1 MLHSWLPR
9 LRCVPIMAF
18 LGTALTI
25 GATQVASAQLTPPS
39 SNPVQPILKNVL
51 AFKSQP
57 DECIQNPNPANP
69 PSSQVSPFVTVGST
83 GNIFPEAPPC
93 PSGSQP
99 KVNTSYAWGMTQTGS
114 HVWIGTAVSGYCL
127 TAAGLQPV
135 NAQPD
140 PTTTPSFV
148 CEFNQRTAP
157 PCPAPTCV
165 PNNLGYGDW
174 RPPKIYHYDTN
185 TRKVTDYS
193 SACSPTAVGP
203 TCASTYLNLTVGL
216 RSAGSTSSIVFLA
229 GLSIIRP
236 GSPTDD
242 PSCTTCTGGAEGI
255 YLFAFTPT
263 GTYLGSTELTDYSD
277 IRRWVV
283 MNGQLYAGV
292 RKQDKTG
299 RLLHWIG
306 TTKNPFLF
314 EEVAELETEPS
325 YITVLGDQMYATTW
339 GGGNAPN
346 PLTEPS
352 GLWVSPHKPVASDI
366 AACDNGGG
374 IGSGPDPTRC
384 WHKIWDT
391 TLYEPDFVTGFSLIG
406 GAVEAYNNQIYWGL
420 MQVPFTGVLAY
431 TTVYG
436 FNGLTDA
443 QFQTLYLNTSRAT
456 PLFRYNPATG
466 STCMPAQSG
475 GPLPS
480 PNPCQMLYGT
490 NPLPVGQPDEI
501 TWTPGC
507 PQTGC
512 QTALY
517 GAAGFGNPKE
527 FYMWASSVYQNR
539 LYFGTL
545 DWSFI
550 DAESAYVAAN
560 PGLTADQY
568 HQALDQQASSG
579 GFGGDLWR
587 IDNPNSPA
595 KAESLNG
602 LGNYLSYGIRNM
614 VADSCNLY
622 VGMANAM
629 NLRTSGTPQGGM
641 EFRVLTGTP
650 CTVPH

>member
-1 MLHSWLPR
+1 M
-9 LRCVPIMAF
+9 PIIA
-18 LGTALTI
+18 LIGAALTI
-25 GATQVASAQLTPPS
+25 GATQVASAQLTPPA
-39 SNPVQPILKNVL
+39 SNPAQPILTNVL

-57 DECIQNPNPANP
+57 DECFIKA
-69 PSSQVSPFVTVGST
+69 GST
-83 GNIFPEAPPC
+83 GNIFPKAPPC

-99 KVNTSYAWGMTQTGS
+99 KVNTSYAWGMTETGS
-114 HVWIGTAVSGYCL
+114 NVWIGTAVSGLCL

-135 NAQPD
+135 NSTGGA
-140 PTTTPSFV
+140 TTTPSYV
-148 CEFNQRTAP
+148 CEFNNRAAP
-157 PCPAPTCV
+157 PCPSPTCS

-174 RPPKIYHYDTN
+174 RPPKIYHYDTKLK
-185 TRKVTDYS
+185 KVTDYS
-193 SACSPTAVGP
+193 SACSATAVGP
-203 TCASTYLNLTVGL
+203 TCASTNLNLTVGL

-229 GLSIIRP
+229 GLSIVRP

-242 PSCTTCTGGAEGI
+242 PSCTACTGGAEGI

-263 GTYLGSTELTDYSD
+263 GTYLGSTELTQYSD

-283 MNGQLYAGV
+283 MNGQIYAGV

-314 EEVAELETEPS
+314 EEVGELETEPS
-325 YITVLGDQMYATTW
+325 YINVLGDQIYATTW

-346 PLTEPS
+346 PITEPS
-352 GLWVSPHKPVASDI
+352 GLWVSPHKPVASDF

-374 IGSGPDPTRC
+374 IGSGPHPERC
-384 WHKIWDT
+384 WRKIWDT
-391 TLYEPDFVTGFSLIG
+391 TLYEPDFITGLSLIG
-406 GAVEAYNNQIYWGL
+406 GALEVYNNQVYWGL
-420 MQVPFTGVLAY
+420 MQVPGTGVLAY
-431 TTVYG
+431 TTV
-436 FNGLTDA
+436 NGLPGLNAA

-466 STCMPAQSG
+466 STCMPAQPG
-475 GPLPS
+475 NPLPT
-480 PNPCQMLYGT
+480 PNACQMLYGT
-490 NPLPVGQPDEI
+490 NPLPVGDSTEI
-501 TWTPGC
+501 NWTMGC

-517 GAAGFGNPKE
+517 GAAGFGNPKA

-550 DAESAYVAAN
+550 DAQAAYSAAN
-560 PGLTADQY
+560 PSATAAQNN
-568 HQALDQQASSG
+568 QAMGQQASSA

-587 IDNPNSPA
+587 IDSPTSPA

-602 LGNYLSYGIRNM
+602 LSNYLSYGIRNM

-641 EFRVLTGTP
+641 EFRVLSAPAVHVSG
-650 CTVPH
+650 C

>member
-1 MLHSWLPR
+1 MNRSA
-9 LRCVPIMAF
+9 LRFARRMPLIAF
-18 LGTALTI
+18 LGAGLTI
-25 GATQVASAQLTPPS
+25 AATQIASAQLTPPS
-39 SNPVQPILKNVL
+39 TNPAQPILKNVL

-57 DECIQNPNPANP
+57 DECFIA
-69 PSSQVSPFVTVGST
+69 VGST

-99 KVNTSYAWGMTQTGS
+99 KVNTSYAWGMTQTGTN
-114 HVWIGTAVSGYCL
+114 VWIGTAVSGLCL

-135 NAQPD
+135 G
-140 PTTTPSFV
+140 TPGTGGSITSPSYV
-148 CEFNQRTAP
+148 CEFNRRTAP
-157 PCPAPTCV
+157 PCPSPTCS

-174 RPPKIYHYDTN
+174 RPPKIYHYDTKLK
-185 TRKVTDYS
+185 KVVDYS
-193 SACSPTAVGP
+193 SACSATAVGP
-203 TCASTYLNLTVGL
+203 TCASTNLNLTVGL

-229 GLSIIRP
+229 GLSIVRP

-277 IRRWVV
+277 IRRWLFA
-283 MNGQLYAGV
+283 NGQLYAGV
-292 RKQDKTG
+292 RRQDKSG

-314 EEVAELETEPS
+314 EEIAELDAEPS
-325 YITVLGDQMYATTW
+325 YIAASGDQIYSTTW

-352 GLWVSPHKPVASDI
+352 GLWVSPHKPVASDF

-374 IGSGPDPTRC
+374 IGSGPHPERC
-384 WHKIWDT
+384 WRKIWDT
-391 TLYEPDFVTGFSLIG
+391 TLYEPDFVTGLSLIG
-406 GAVEAYNNQIYWGL
+406 GALEVYNNQVYWGL
-420 MQVPFTGVLAY
+420 MQVPGTGSLAY
-431 TTVYG
+431 STVYPH
-436 FNGLTDA
+436 LTRA
-443 QFQTLYLNTSRAT
+443 QRQTVAANTTRAT

-466 STCMPAQSG
+466 ATCMPSAANPG
-475 GPLPS
+475 VLPT

-490 NPLPVGQPDEI
+490 NPLPVGTYTAGPPSSL

-507 PQTGC
+507 PPTGC

-517 GAAGFGNPKE
+517 GAAGFGNPQNY
-527 FYMWASSVYQNR
+527 YMWAAAVYQNR

-550 DAESAYVAAN
+550 TAESAYVSAN

-568 HQALDQQASSG
+568 HQALDQQASSA

-587 IDNPNSPA
+587 IDSPTSPA

-602 LGNYLSYGIRNM
+602 LSNYLSYGIRNM

-641 EFRVLTGTP
+641 EFRVLSAPAVHVSG
-650 CTVPH
+650 C